1 LRRYFQSKIYSSNL
15 LIFRKILSHIFPHGG
30 THVKTQYIALWWSI
44 FLNLAIYPAFVTSCA
59 TQSLDLWR
67 NRYDYK
73 YIHGCW
79 LKKDVLVSQL
89 AWQILFKYLTELAL
103 LRPSNYFTINRIKN
117 ATNAVCRHTIH
128 VTLIRSNLHDFYTF
142 SQIHVLFAE
151 SWCNLFELFGQ
162 TCDKIVC
169 YQYSASFYI
178 PLGFDTGLI
187 VAWWLILEVR
197 VLLFTLLIN
206 MYRAGDLGLM
216 LFYLCGFYLSLHCA
230 FLLVFWIDWFFGVLT
245 PLSAIFQLYHGDQ
258 F

>member
-1 LRRYFQSKIYSSNL
+1 MYCVLTCVPPWGKICD
-15 LIFRKILSHIFPHGG
+15 KILRNISRFEE
-30 THVKTQYIALWWSI
+30 YILLWKYR
-44 FLNLAIYPAFVTSCA
+44 LK
-59 TQSLDLWR
+59 LWQH
-67 NRYDYK
+67 YK
-73 YIHGCW
+73 
-79 LKKDVLVSQL
+79 KQTVLVSQL

-197 VLLFTLLIN
+197 VLLFTWLIN
-206 MYRAGDLGLM
+206 MYQGVKFDLINVS
-216 LFYLCGFYLSLHCA
+216 CIVWRHTA
-230 FLLVFWIDWFFGVLT
+230 FVAFFILLIVK
-245 PLSAIFQLYHGDQ
+245 
-258 F
+258 